1 MALNTLSATGGLILD
16 PLYTL
21 WLSFIS
27 VLPGIIA
34 AILIL
39 ILGYCVAY
47 LIGHVIRVG
56 LNKIGVGKHV
66 QRAMLTKAIGHT
78 DVPAV
83 VGEIVKWFVFI
94 IFLQVAAD
102 VLNLGG
108 LSNILTTFVLWLP
121 NVIVA
126 IIIFLAGL
134 ALAHYVELKMRE
146 HSKMKGVNVASAII
160 KIVILFL
167 VVVIGLKQIGIDVGI
182 LESSFLMIL
191 GAIAIGIAI
200 ALGVGLGLGMRK
212 PAENIVE
219 QMRKSL

>member
-1 MALNTLSATGGLILD
+1 M
-16 PLYTL
+16 
-21 WLSFIS
+21 
-27 VLPGIIA
+27 
-34 AILIL
+34 
-39 ILGYCVAY
+39 
-47 LIGHVIRVG
+47 
-56 LNKIGVGKHV
+56 
-66 QRAMLTKAIGHT
+66 
-78 DVPAV
+78 
-83 VGEIVKWFVFI
+83 VGEVVKWFVFI

-108 LSNILTTFVLWLP
+108 LSNILITFVLWLP

-191 GAIAIGIAI
+191 GAIAVGIAI

-219 QMRKSL
+219 QMRRSL